1 MATINGTRF
10 NDNNSMQYNGVD
22 FQFFS
27 TLNGSAE
34 ADTINGLAGDDI
46 INGQAGDD
54 ALSGGLGNDL
64 ISGNAGDDSLKGNAG
79 NDKLLGGAGNDLIAG
94 NEGNDILGGGF
105 GSDVLLGGAGK
116 DKYLFDNN
124 LSGGVDSIYGFVA
137 VDDTIWLDNT
147 IFTNFEVGGIAPENF
162 TRGPNVVAAEADDFL
177 LYNTTTGA
185 LSYDSDGN
193 GVGEA
198 IQFATLTGSPPVS
211 AADFM
216 IV

>member
-10 NDNNSMQYNGVD
+10 NDNNSLQYNGVD

-27 TLNGSAE
+27 TLNGTAE

-54 ALSGGLGNDL
+54 ELIGGLGNDL
-64 ISGNAGDDSLKGNAG
+64 ISGNAGVDNLRGGVG
-79 NDKLLGGAGNDLIAG
+79 NDKLLGGAGNDRLSG
-94 NEGNDILGGGF
+94 NDGDDILGGGL
-105 GSDVLLGGAGK
+105 GSDVLLGGAGN
-116 DKYLFDNN
+116 DKYLFDTNPAV
-124 LSGGVDSIYGFVA
+124 GVDTIGGFVA
-137 VDDTIWLDNT
+137 ADDTIWLDNT
-147 IFTNFEVGGIAPENF
+147 IFTNFEVGKIDPENF
-162 TRGPNVVAAEADDFL
+162 TRGPSVVATEADDYL

-193 GVGEA
+193 GAGEA
-198 IQFATLTGSPPVS
+198 IQFATLAGNPPVS
-211 AADFM
+211 AADFL